1 MLQKSVVFLL
11 VWQLIACA
19 VKPAAAQEFRTWRD
33 SSGKFSLEATLLE
46 EAGGNVVLQSRDGRK
61 VTVPIEKLSEQDR
74 NFLAAM
80 DSPTGESSA
89 PTVTL
94 ENDRGPTV
102 LGITPK
108 WSFQIAP
115 QSPVSPGQQRVVSL
129 PQRKSVVET
138 FAITAIN
145 PVAGRAL
152 ISSVY
157 SELRGGGPQTTRL
170 QLLDYAAGEL
180 IYESSLEGAW
190 KPLAL
195 SDNASQ
201 VLLTDI
207 PKQGDP
213 EEGKLML
220 ANLENGSVTVE
231 CEWVPFGDIAAP
243 TDEELLAELKQRE
256 PTMSPAEQMRLK
268 AMLRSPSESGRSS
281 SLNHFRP
288 PASKPIRFAEFA
300 GEDRVVTLN
309 SNGILRFWQLSDQ
322 TLLRELQYPESCEAE
337 LSPDRQHLALAS
349 FSSVALINVKQPDQF
364 AMQSLPGR
372 HGSVR
377 LAFSPSGQ
385 RLVVSPI
392 NEVYVLEVG
401 TGEVIHSG
409 SLHLAGVNRAIKLV
423 SEDMLLVDHAFLY
436 DFKSQTFPWIFPDAT
451 CHMAG
456 GLALW
461 MASRK
466 PSSVIIDRLPSADVS
481 RQLENF
487 VMSPDFQII
496 KPGFEARVDVTD
508 VPDPLRQD
516 IQQKIENV
524 IRKAGGKPVPDSGL
538 VIKCS
543 VNPPRTRRLA
553 YMFTGTHDVPV
564 IECGVSLLVDGDER
578 WRHTWDNVPEA
589 VERLTREETTARL
602 IEICK
607 RPDLSRF
614 ASEYALPKRLQR
626 TPVGPPVNKSVNA
639 FGRSRLTDQGW
650 HNE

>member
-11 VWQLIACA
+11 VWQLIAYA
-19 VKPAAAQEFRTWRD
+19 VTPTSAQEFRTWRD
-33 SSGKFSLEATLLE
+33 SSGKFSLEASLIE
-46 EAGGNVVLQSRDGRK
+46 EADGNVVLRSRDGRK
-61 VTVPIEKLSEQDR
+61 VTVPIVKLSELDK
-74 NFLAAM
+74 NFLATM
-80 DSPTGESSA
+80 DSPGGESSEPVGA
-89 PTVTL
+89 L
-94 ENDRGPTV
+94 ENDGGPTV
-102 LGITPK
+102 LGITPT

-115 QSPVSPGQQRVVSL
+115 QSLVSSGQPRVVPL
-129 PQRKSVVET
+129 PQRKSIVET

-145 PVAGRAL
+145 PLAGRAL

-157 SELRGGGPQTTRL
+157 AERRGGGPQTTRL
-170 QLLDYAAGEL
+170 QLLDYVSGEL
-180 IYESSLEGAW
+180 VYESLLEGAW

-207 PKQGDP
+207 PKQNEP
-213 EEGKLML
+213 EQGKLVL
-220 ANLENGSVTVE
+220 ANLENGRVTVE
-231 CEWVPFGDIAAP
+231 CEWVPFGDIADP

-256 PTMSPAEQMRLK
+256 PTMSPSEQMRLK

-288 PASKPIRFAEFA
+288 PAAKPIRFAEFA
-300 GEDRVVTLN
+300 SDDRVVTLN

-322 TLLRELQYPESCEAE
+322 SLLRELHYPESCEAE

-349 FSSVALINVKQPDQF
+349 FSSVALINIKQPDQF

-372 HGSVR
+372 QGSVR
-377 LAFSPSGQ
+377 LAFSPSGR

-392 NEVYVLEVG
+392 NEVYVIEVG

-409 SLHLAGVNRAIKLV
+409 SLHLVGVNRAIKLV
-423 SEDMLLVDHAFLY
+423 SEDTLLVDHAFLY
-436 DFKSQTFPWIFPDAT
+436 DFDSQIFPWIFPDAT

-466 PSSVIIDRLPSADVS
+466 PTSVIIDRLPRADVT

-496 KPGFEARVDVTD
+496 KPGFEARVDVMD
-508 VPDPLRQD
+508 VPPPLRQD
-516 IQQKIENV
+516 IQQKIETV
-524 IRKAGGKPVPDSGL
+524 IRKAGGEPVQNSEL
-538 VIKCS
+538 VIKCY
-543 VNPPRTRRLA
+543 VNPPRPRRLT

-564 IECGVSLLVDGDER
+564 IECGVSLLVNGDER
-578 WRHTWDNVPEA
+578 WRHTWDNVPES
-589 VERLTREETTARL
+589 VVRLSREETTAKL

-614 ASEYALPKRLQR
+614 ASEYALPKKLQR
-626 TPVGPPVNKSVNA
+626 TPVGPPVNKSINA

-650 HNE
+650 QHE